1 MGKRN
6 CAFEG
11 CNALEF
17 RTAGYCLNHKDGQA
31 RVSTSM
37 QNSEPPS
44 QIPQESKKEDGQ
56 LTDPGFEGLT
66 YILTL
71 IMGTLF
77 AITSLVYPPMILF
90 LVPFYLLF
98 RRTSKDEF
106 GSDDKNLQNVPIQ
119 DDDII
124 ATDENSGESHLRWWD
139 IEDGHDTN
147 ESLDVD
153 VKSPISILINQ
164 EKVGWHLIFYFGLVF
179 FFIFWV
185 LPRLLNPF
193 SYA

>member
-31 RVSTSM
+31 GVSTSM

-44 QIPQESKKEDGQ
+44 QIHQKSKNEEAWPTED
-56 LTDPGFEGLT
+56 EGMRS
-66 YILTL
+66 ILEL
-71 IMGTLF
+71 IIAILF

-193 SYA
+193 AYA

>member
-31 RVSTSM
+31 GVSTSM

-44 QIPQESKKEDGQ
+44 QIHQKSKNEEAWPTED
-56 LTDPGFEGLT
+56 EGMRS
-66 YILTL
+66 ILEL
-71 IMGTLF
+71 IIAILF

>member
-31 RVSTSM
+31 GVSTSM

-44 QIPQESKKEDGQ
+44 QIHQKSKNEEAWPTED
-56 LTDPGFEGLT
+56 EGMRS
-66 YILTL
+66 ILEL
-71 IMGTLF
+71 IIAILF

-98 RRTSKDEF
+98 RRPSKDEF

-193 SYA
+193 AYA